1 MVNYRCPR
9 CGFETNHKAVFK
21 KHLTRK
27 KICEPKIKFVSIKR
41 IVKQYSLKINID
53 DISKEMF
60 SKKNI
65 KSNNKNK
72 EYCCNYCNKSF
83 TTRQAKSKHQLKV
96 CKINNKNKIII
107 DKLNETVKEQK
118 NQIRMLLSTS
128 NLSEL
133 ELKNKDTKLSYNESD
148 HKFISD
154 SKISEC
160 MKKQYMSIP
169 HLIKM
174 VHFDPKHPENHNIYV
189 SNIQSKQLFLYD
201 GKKWVLKNKDET
213 IDNLIS
219 SSEYKLKET
228 LGKWIKDEEN
238 KDKYAFAINKFKKY
252 LEMKDNDQIE
262 NNIKEEIKLMLY
274 NNREVCKDFYVHIK
288 K

>member
-1 MVNYRCPR
+1 MVFYKCPR
-9 CGFETNHKAVFK
+9 CGFNTNHRGVFK

-27 KICEPKIKFVSIKR
+27 NICNAKFNNISIKK
-41 IVKQYSLKINID
+41 IVKMYSLNLNLD
-53 DISKEMF
+53 SISKEH
-60 SKKNI
+60 SKKER
-65 KSNNKNK
+65 KYDKNCK
-72 EYCCNYCNKSF
+72 CKYCDKVFASRQSRSRHELKYCNVDK
-83 TTRQAKSKHQLKV
+83 ASKNV
-96 CKINNKNKIII
+96 I
-107 DKLNETVKEQK
+107 DKLNQK
-118 NQIRMLLSTS
+118 VFQLEKANYLLSTS
-128 NLSEL
+128 SNG
-133 ELKNKDTKLSYNESD
+133 NKDTEGKLPYNQSD

-160 MKKQYMSIP
+160 MTKQYMSIP

-201 GKKWVLKNKDET
+201 GKNWILKNKDET

-238 KDKYAFAINKFKKY
+238 KEKYAFAINKFKKY
-252 LEMKDNDQIE
+252 LEMKDDDKVT

-274 NNREVCKDFYVHIK
+274 NNRKICKDYFVHIEK
-288 K
+288 

>member
-27 KICEPKIKFVSIKR
+27 KICEPKIKHIALKK
-41 IVKQYSLKINID
+41 IVKQYSLNID
-53 DISKEMF
+53 LEDLPKEMF
-60 SKKNI
+60 SK
-65 KSNNKNK
+65 NKNNSNYKRKK
-72 EYCCNYCNKSF
+72 EYCCNYCNKMF
-83 TTRQAKSKHQLKV
+83 TTRQAKSKHQLKS

-128 NLSEL
+128 KLSDL
-133 ELKNKDTKLSYNESD
+133 ELQNDTKLSYNESD

-160 MKKQYMSIP
+160 MTKQYMSIP

-201 GKKWVLKNKDET
+201 GKKWILKDKDET

-228 LGKWIKDEEN
+228 LGKWIQDEEN
-238 KDKYAFAINKFKKY
+238 KEKYAFAINKFKKY
-252 LEMKDNDQIE
+252 LEMKDNDKVT

-274 NNREVCKDFYVHIK
+274 NNRELCKDYFVHVEK
-288 K
+288 

>member
-1 MVNYRCPR
+1 MVFYKCPR

-21 KHLTRK
+21 KHLNRK
-27 KICEPKIKFVSIKR
+27 KICETKFSDISIK
-41 IVKQYSLKINID
+41 KIIR
-53 DISKEMF
+53 MF
-60 SKKNI
+60 SLNMDNSVNGNKQNKSIQKKE
-65 KSNNKNK
+65 KKK
-72 EYCCNYCNKSF
+72 FKCKYCDKLFSSRQSRSRHELKYCNIVQSGR
-83 TTRQAKSKHQLKV
+83 TV
-96 CKINNKNKIII
+96 I
-107 DKLNETVKEQK
+107 DELNEKVKKLEEE
-118 NQIRMLLSTS
+118 NMLLSST
-128 NLSEL
+128 EL
-133 ELKNKDTKLSYNESD
+133 MNKDNKLPYNKSD

-160 MKKQYMSIP
+160 MTKQYMSIP

-201 GKKWVLKNKDET
+201 GKKWILKNKDEI

-228 LGKWIKDEEN
+228 LGKWIQNEDN

-252 LEMKDNDQIE
+252 LEMKDNDQIT
-262 NNIKEEIKLMLY
+262 NNVKEEIKLMLY
-274 NNREVCKDFYVHIK
+274 NNRELCKDYFVHVEK
-288 K
+288 